1 MKKSNPILFFI
12 AIMIVVITIFAASAT
27 FLFLVSCNGKVK
39 PDSNIHYINMDCI
52 IVEKISSVE
61 SGRHT
66 SKAFLIR
73 SVKDTTLY
81 SEYLDLYRYTMPD
94 SVYYSNEVGDTLHF
108 DYIRKNRF
116 FKK

>member
-1 MKKSNPILFFI
+1 MKKSDLILFLIALSIGII
-12 AIMIVVITIFAASAT
+12 AIFA
-27 FLFLVSCNGKVK
+27 SCEGRSK
-39 PDSNIHYINMDCI
+39 PDSNIHYINMDCV

>member
-1 MKKSNPILFFI
+1 MKKSDPILFLIALSIGII
-12 AIMIVVITIFAASAT
+12 AIFA
-27 FLFLVSCNGKVK
+27 SCEGRSK
-39 PDSNIHYINMDCI
+39 PDSNIHYINMDCV
-52 IVEKISSVE
+52 IVEKIPSVE
-61 SGRHT
+61 SGRH

>member
-1 MKKSNPILFFI
+1 MKKSNTILFFI
-12 AIMIVVITIFAASAT
+12 GVFIPLMVGLITT
-27 FLFLVSCNGKVK
+27 FTSCEGKSK
-39 PDSNIHYINMDCI
+39 PDPDIHYINMDCV
-52 IVEKISSVE
+52 IVEKISSVG
-61 SGRHT
+61 SGRLT

-73 SVKDTTLY
+73 DAKVTTLY
-81 SEYLDLYRYTMPD
+81 SEFVDLYRYTMTD

>member
-1 MKKSNPILFFI
+1 MKRSNTILFFI
-12 AIMIVVITIFAASAT
+12 GVFIPLMVGLITVFT
-27 FLFLVSCNGKVK
+27 SCESKSK

>member
-1 MKKSNPILFFI
+1 MKRSNTILFFI
-12 AIMIVVITIFAASAT
+12 GVFIPLMVGLITVFT
-27 FLFLVSCNGKVK
+27 SCEGKSK

>member
-1 MKKSNPILFFI
+1 MKRSNTILFFI
-12 AIMIVVITIFAASAT
+12 GVFIPLMVGLITVFTSYE
-27 FLFLVSCNGKVK
+27 GKSK
-39 PDSNIHYINMDCI
+39 PDPNIHHINMDCI

>member
-1 MKKSNPILFFI
+1 MKKSDPILFLI
-12 AIMIVVITIFAASAT
+12 ALMVGVFAIFA
-27 FLFLVSCNGKVK
+27 SCDGESK
-39 PDSNIHYINMDCI
+39 PDPDIHYINIDFI
-52 IVEKISSVE
+52 IVEKISSVG
-61 SGRHT
+61 SGRLT

-73 SVKDTTLY
+73 GTKDTTLY
-81 SEYLDLYRYTMPD
+81 SEYVDLYRYTMTD

>member
-12 AIMIVVITIFAASAT
+12 ATMIVVITIFA
-27 FLFLVSCNGKVK
+27 SCNDKVK
-39 PDSNIHYINMDCI
+39 PDPNIHHINMDCI